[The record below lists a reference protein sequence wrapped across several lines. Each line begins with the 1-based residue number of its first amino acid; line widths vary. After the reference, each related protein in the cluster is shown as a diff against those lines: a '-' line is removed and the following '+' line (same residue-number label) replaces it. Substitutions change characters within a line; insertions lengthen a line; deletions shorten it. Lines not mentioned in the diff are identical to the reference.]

1 MSRQKARVRWT
12 LASANG
18 SETEATKK
26 NPVIARNAAATTYA
40 IGDAKYVRTS
50 FQAIV

>member
-1 MSRQKARVRWT
+1 M
-12 LASANG
+12 LASEKG

-26 NPVIARNAAATTYA
+26 KPVIARKDAATTYA
-40 IGDAKYVRTS
+40 IGDAKYVFIS